1 MIQDIHKMFNEYD
14 LFEKLNLITF
24 EFFELE
30 KFGLDDD
37 LYIKMNARGKPL
49 TKFENFKA
57 TFEQLLNK
65 VDIELEQQF
74 ARKIDNEWTNNFWS
88 YKD

>member
-1 MIQDIHKMFNEYD
+1 MKEQKE
-14 LFEKLNLITF
+14 LNVHV
-24 EFFELE
+24 
-30 KFGLDDD
+30 
-37 LYIKMNARGKPL
+37 MPA
-49 TKFENFKA
+49 ENFKA

-88 YKD
+88 YKDKNFLIDSAFMNYFYFISEMLYIKEKKEKWQFRLMNR